1 MKLAD
6 AGSQKGTDF
15 VPAGRDEPA
24 CDREPDPYVELPEWT
39 PKAPREPELERSDCA
54 AGPDDARELAQRR
67 RGILDVAK
75 EIREREPVERTVLER
90 KLYRAPLDEPD
101 PFRQACRLDPSAA
114 GGQHLGALVEADD
127 SAAGLPGELDRDG
140 CRSRRHV
147 EHLVAGPGLDPRDE
161 EAAPAR
167 VLAEREQTAPAVV
180 RRPERRE
187 ELLRN
192 LRPLREGHDAESML
206 AAVALRDDL
215 DRAAAAAAR
224 FAGTGE
230 ELSGVVPTEPE
241 RGERTYLCAFTA
253 GEARTW
259 LVLDDGGK
267 PLTSR
272 DAVRRTVS
280 IAAMCELAEES
291 AGGGE
296 LGALRERLVAIRLT
310 ESPPGIEEAE
320 EAALALE
327 QAIGAPPRLAKPA
340 YLDRVGAA
348 TRRLE
353 DALGPS
359 SGSPFA
365 EAMKSGLGTVEEL
378 AHDVE
383 SNYKLP
389 LD

>member
-1 MKLAD
+1 
-6 AGSQKGTDF
+6 
-15 VPAGRDEPA
+15 
-24 CDREPDPYVELPEWT
+24 
-39 PKAPREPELERSDCA
+39 
-54 AGPDDARELAQRR
+54 
-67 RGILDVAK
+67 
-75 EIREREPVERTVLER
+75 
-90 KLYRAPLDEPD
+90 
-101 PFRQACRLDPSAA
+101 
-114 GGQHLGALVEADD
+114 
-127 SAAGLPGELDRDG
+127 
-140 CRSRRHV
+140 
-147 EHLVAGPGLDPRDE
+147 
-161 EAAPAR
+161 
-167 VLAEREQTAPAVV
+167 
-180 RRPERRE
+180 
-187 ELLRN
+187 
-192 LRPLREGHDAESML
+192 ML

-224 FAGTGE
+224 FTGTGE
-230 ELSGVVPTEPE
+230 ELAGVVPAEPE

-253 GEARTW
+253 GEERTW
-259 LVLDDGGK
+259 LVLDDHGQ

-280 IAAMCELAEES
+280 IVALCELAEES

-296 LGALRERLVAIRLT
+296 LGELRERLVAIRLT
-310 ESPPGIEEAE
+310 ESPPGVEEAE

-327 QAIGAPPRLAKPA
+327 QAIGAPPRLAEPA

-353 DALGPS
+353 NALGPS

-365 EAMKSGLGTVEEL
+365 EAMRSGLGTVEEF